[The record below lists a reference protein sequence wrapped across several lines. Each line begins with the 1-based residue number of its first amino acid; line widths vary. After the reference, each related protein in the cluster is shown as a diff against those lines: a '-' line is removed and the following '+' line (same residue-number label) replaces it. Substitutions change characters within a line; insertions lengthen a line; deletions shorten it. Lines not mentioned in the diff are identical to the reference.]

1 MKVLVFGSLNI
12 DTIYKLEHIVQPN
25 ETICASGCEISAKA

>member
-25 ETICASGCEISAKA
+25 EDVYKRQIYGTEKY